1 MVLLTILTF
10 REGVQMERLTDW
22 LDEETK
28 TEVSIMHRKMR
39 EAMIRLAQYEDTG
52 LTPEEIMD
60 GRMLTGWIPVSERL
74 PVGKEFEIKAG
85 KRTLYRTVL
94 VQTDSHNMHTAYY
107 NAAEQVW
114 RDDTGI
120 IRLNV
125 VAWRLFPEMFSEGKL

>member
-1 MVLLTILTF
+1 
-10 REGVQMERLTDW
+10 MERLTDW

-74 PVGKEFEIKAG
+74 PVDKEFETKAG
-85 KRTLYRTVL
+85 KRPLYRTVL

-107 NAAEQVW
+107 NADEQVW
-114 RDDTGI
+114 RDDTGNI
-120 IRLNV
+120 GLDV
-125 VAWRLFPEMFSEGKL
+125 VAWMLLPEMFSGGTR